1 MNEASGAR
9 ATPRTALRMAS
20 WIGAACTAGLALW
33 WLGHEDPAPPA
44 RVVEAIQPSVAA
56 AASSAA
62 APLVDAAAAPVSP
75 SDAEHEAEEMQ
86 LCGGGWLRVD
96 GDEDRVARDIAAAVA
111 ARMDAVREPT
121 LAAMRSSDDERVR
134 AAAAYFEASAARYS
148 LAEVGAC
155 KDAADCTRKSDELWQ
170 APEPHRDALARLA
183 QSTTDPVVYA
193 WAHAACRRARGASAC
208 QLVNAAQWTR
218 LDPDNAVPWLALAD
232 EARARGDG
240 AAVDDAM
247 FHVASAARFDASE
260 GQLAAVLLD
269 HAPAGES
276 SLLGAA
282 HLATQA
288 IGFGS
293 ADAARSLQAL
303 GSYCRGRDLG
313 DGNRRETC
321 ERIAT
326 LAAERSTSLLA
337 QSIGIS
343 IGKRLGWPAQRLQAA
358 EDERWAFNAV
368 SMAQE
373 RGPTAEAGCA
383 WAQNA
388 VQQIRDRAEVG
399 EVEAARRNVAATGR
413 SVKEL
418 GVEARQRYAAARA
431 QFAREA
437 AAASAVAAG
446 AGSMAAALGGDATT
460 APSSR

>member
-1 MNEASGAR
+1 
-9 ATPRTALRMAS
+9 
-20 WIGAACTAGLALW
+20 
-33 WLGHEDPAPPA
+33 
-44 RVVEAIQPSVAA
+44 
-56 AASSAA
+56 
-62 APLVDAAAAPVSP
+62 
-75 SDAEHEAEEMQ
+75 
-86 LCGGGWLRVD
+86 
-96 GDEDRVARDIAAAVA
+96 
-111 ARMDAVREPT
+111 
-121 LAAMRSSDDERVR
+121 
-134 AAAAYFEASAARYS
+134 
-148 LAEVGAC
+148 
-155 KDAADCTRKSDELWQ
+155 
-170 APEPHRDALARLA
+170 
-183 QSTTDPVVYA
+183 
-193 WAHAACRRARGASAC
+193 
-208 QLVNAAQWTR
+208 
-218 LDPDNAVPWLALAD
+218 
-232 EARARGDG
+232 
-240 AAVDDAM
+240 
-247 FHVASAARFDASE
+247 
-260 GQLAAVLLD
+260 
-269 HAPAGES
+269 
-276 SLLGAA
+276 
-282 HLATQA
+282 
-288 IGFGS
+288 
-293 ADAARSLQAL
+293 
-303 GSYCRGRDLG
+303 RDLG